1 MKGLLQ
7 NLNRCLGI
15 INFGGEHMGK
25 MRIYEYAKE
34 NNIASK
40 DVIAQLKALN
50 IDISNHMSTITEKEI
65 AQLDKTFKAN
75 DVKETPKKEKRNPK
89 KDNKNHKKDSKKSK
103 SDQRNKNKKK
113 KKDVKKDAA
122 PAPAQNDQ
130 DKRITYTGS
139 LTVSQLAEKLSVNTN
154 DIIKKLIQ
162 LGIMAA
168 KNQELDED
176 TIELI
181 AGDYDFEVEKEEE
194 VDETD
199 LNQYRKKDNPAD
211 LVERPAVVTI
221 MGHVD
226 HGKTTLLD
234 SIRETKVTEGDRKS
248 TRLNSS
254 HVAISYAV
262 FCLKKYIKRH

>member
-1 MKGLLQ
+1 
-7 NLNRCLGI
+7 
-15 INFGGEHMGK
+15 GK

-34 NNIASK
+34 NKVASK

-50 IDISNHMSTITEKEI
+50 IDISNHMSMITEKEI

-75 DVKETPKKEKRNPK
+75 DVKGTPKKENKNPK
-89 KDNKNHKKDSKKSK
+89 KENKNHKKESKKTK
-103 SDQRNKNKKK
+103 KKKTKKKNKKPKKENKKHKKENKKYKNNQRNKKK

-122 PAPAQNDQ
+122 PTPAQNDQ
-130 DKRITYTGS
+130 DNIKRITYTGS
-139 LTVSQLAEKLSVNTN
+139 ITVSQLAEKLSVNTN

-194 VDETD
+194 IDETD

-221 MGHVD
+221 MGH
-226 HGKTTLLD
+226 
-234 SIRETKVTEGDRKS
+234 
-248 TRLNSS
+248 
-254 HVAISYAV
+254 
-262 FCLKKYIKRH
+262 